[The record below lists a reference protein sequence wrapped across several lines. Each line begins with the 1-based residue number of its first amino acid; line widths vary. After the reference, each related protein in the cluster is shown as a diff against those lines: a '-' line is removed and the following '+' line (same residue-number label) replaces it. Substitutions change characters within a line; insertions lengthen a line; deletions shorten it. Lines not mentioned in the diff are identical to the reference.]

1 MSDCYKQTVMQV
13 TVGAVSLSGLS
24 RLYFSTIVIICY
36 ISALALVV
44 SLKFRDKQ
52 SLIKFC
58 VDVNAN

>member
-1 MSDCYKQTVMQV
+1 MQV